1 MIKQNKAKILLS
13 SAVILLPAV
22 YGIIMWNHL
31 PDTMATHWG
40 ADGITDG
47 TAGKV
52 RAVFG
57 LPLLYL
63 LVHLF
68 CLWLTL
74 RDQEKRR
81 QSRKALEVM
90 FWILPACSL
99 VTSGILYRAASG
111 KELGPAMLVPVL
123 LGILFLWVGNYF
135 PSSEETGRLASRFRG
150 RSETRKTGTG
160 RTALPERSGS
170 AEAFCFLFPRCVLFR
185 RWPG

>member
-1 MIKQNKAKILLS
+1 MIRQNKRKILLS
-13 SAVILLPAV
+13 SAVILLPAL

-31 PDTMATHWG
+31 PDTMAVHWG
-40 ADGITDG
+40 ADAITDG
-47 TAGKV
+47 TV

-81 QSRKALEVM
+81 QSRKALEMM

-99 VTSGILYRAASG
+99 VTNGILYRAAWG
-111 KELGPAMLVPVL
+111 KEPEPAMLVPVL
-123 LGILFLWVGNYF
+123 LGVLFLWAIIF
-135 PSSEETGRLASRFRG
+135 QSSGETGRLASRFRG
-150 RSETRKTGTG
+150 RLETRKTGTG

-170 AEAFCFLFPRCVLFR
+170 AEGCFFLCPRFCRFR
-185 RWPG
+185 RWSG

>member
-1 MIKQNKAKILLS
+1 MIKQNKTKILLS

-52 RAVFG
+52 LAVFG

-81 QSRKALEVM
+81 QSRKALEM
-90 FWILPACSL
+90 IF
-99 VTSGILYRAASG
+99 
-111 KELGPAMLVPVL
+111 
-123 LGILFLWVGNYF
+123 
-135 PSSEETGRLASRFRG
+135 
-150 RSETRKTGTG
+150 
-160 RTALPERSGS
+160 
-170 AEAFCFLFPRCVLFR
+170 
-185 RWPG
+185 

>member
-47 TAGKV
+47 TAGKAL
-52 RAVFG
+52 AVFG

-74 RDQEKRR
+74 RDQEKRSAITCR
-81 QSRKALEVM
+81 
-90 FWILPACSL
+90 
-99 VTSGILYRAASG
+99 
-111 KELGPAMLVPVL
+111 
-123 LGILFLWVGNYF
+123 
-135 PSSEETGRLASRFRG
+135 SSEETGRLASRFRG
-150 RSETRKTGTG
+150 RLETRKTGTG

-170 AEAFCFLFPRCVLFR
+170 AEDCSFSFPCFSRFW

>member
-13 SAVILLPAV
+13 SAVILLPAL

-47 TAGKV
+47 TAGKAL
-52 RAVFG
+52 AVFG

-68 CLWLTL
+68 CLRLTL
-74 RDQEKRR
+74 WDQEKRQ
-81 QSRKALEVM
+81 QSRKALEM
-90 FWILPACSL
+90 IFWIVPACSL

-111 KELGPAMLVPVL
+111 KEPEPAMLVPVL
-123 LGILFLWVGNYF
+123 YCSMSGRRVF
-135 PSSEETGRLASRFRG
+135 SS
-150 RSETRKTGTG
+150 
-160 RTALPERSGS
+160 
-170 AEAFCFLFPRCVLFR
+170 
-185 RWPG
+185 

>member
-1 MIKQNKAKILLS
+1 MIRQNKRKILLS
-13 SAVILLPAV
+13 SAVILLPAL

-31 PDTMATHWG
+31 PDTMAVHWG
-40 ADGITDG
+40 ADAITDG

-81 QSRKALEVM
+81 QSRKALEMM

-99 VTSGILYRAASG
+99 VTNGILYRAA
-111 KELGPAMLVPVL
+111 
-123 LGILFLWVGNYF
+123 
-135 PSSEETGRLASRFRG
+135 
-150 RSETRKTGTG
+150 
-160 RTALPERSGS
+160 
-170 AEAFCFLFPRCVLFR
+170 
-185 RWPG
+185 

>member
-47 TAGKV
+47 TAGKAL
-52 RAVFG
+52 AVFG

-74 RDQEKRR
+74 RDQEKRQ
-81 QSRKALEVM
+81 QSRKAL
-90 FWILPACSL
+90 
-99 VTSGILYRAASG
+99 
-111 KELGPAMLVPVL
+111 
-123 LGILFLWVGNYF
+123 
-135 PSSEETGRLASRFRG
+135 
-150 RSETRKTGTG
+150 
-160 RTALPERSGS
+160 
-170 AEAFCFLFPRCVLFR
+170 R
-185 RWPG
+185 RIFSI